1 MNNTAELIQ
10 CRFMRLEKGLCLVTK
25 AFFDKSVIP
34 MSVEDKGN
42 QLKIL
47 GGSYLQGILY
57 KSRIP
62 SKQILVTYQT
72 TGFASIFTMAPPK
85 KSQMPVSGQAPR
97 GDSEKTY
104 SAKVLSD
111 VEECSEPSSPTLPGS
126 MGDIYKIRLG
136 QAIKEL
142 QGLIQQIRM
151 HEIDISEVAESL
163 ARFAEKQN
171 ILLQTAGDDA
181 FLAKCGS
188 VTECFCRELMKLMVR
203 IKALSHILS
212 LNADRPHVEI
222 VPVMLERVRLDM
234 IDLKLVRFLNTK
246 KTGREICATSTGN
259 EAL

>member
-1 MNNTAELIQ
+1 
-10 CRFMRLEKGLCLVTK
+10 
-25 AFFDKSVIP
+25 
-34 MSVEDKGN
+34 
-42 QLKIL
+42 
-47 GGSYLQGILY
+47 
-57 KSRIP
+57 
-62 SKQILVTYQT
+62 
-72 TGFASIFTMAPPK
+72 MAPPK

-181 FLAKCGS
+181 FLAK
-188 VTECFCRELMKLMVR
+188 
-203 IKALSHILS
+203 
-212 LNADRPHVEI
+212 PHVEI